1 MAITIPTADAS
12 TTRERTPA
20 GIYRM
25 KLIRMEDAT
34 NDKDGNPMRLDKNGN
49 PVKRAMWVFEIEDII
64 NGGDECEDFIGKE
77 HFEWTTLSRHV
88 KANMRIWTEALLNR
102 AVTDDEPLSDA
113 ELVGKRAIV
122 TVGPVTNPQ
131 TGAVSIKV
139 SGMAPFKRRGNAQ
152 QTEVEAEMEADK
164 DLPF

>member
-1 MAITIPTADAS
+1 MGITIPTANAS
-12 TTRERTPA
+12 TSRERTPA

-25 KLIRMEDAT
+25 KLARMEDAT
-34 NDKDGNPMRLDKNGN
+34 NDREGNPMRLDKNGN
-49 PVKRAMWVFEIEDII
+49 PVPRALWVFEIEDII

-77 HFEWTTLSRHV
+77 HFEWTTLSRHP
-88 KANMRIWTEALLNR
+88 KANMRIWTEALLDR
-102 AVTDDEPLSDA
+102 AVSDDEPLSDA

-131 TGAVSIKV
+131 TGTVSIKV
-139 SGMAPFKRRGNAQ
+139 SGMAPFKRRGKVQ
-152 QTEVEAEMEADK
+152 QAEPEMENDN